1 MIPDFIF
8 SLDEDEFL
16 IVDKKLEHL
25 QKPDPARTTLSDRQ
39 VLGSSFILASYSF
52 IGLAKLFFRQ

>member
-1 MIPDFIF
+1 MISDFIF
-8 SLDEDEFL
+8 NLDENEFL

-25 QKPDPARTTLSDRQ
+25 QKPDLARTALSDRRI
-39 VLGSSFILASYSF
+39 LGSSFILASYSF